1 MKEPPMLKLML
12 KDFRLHRK
20 FVVGYGIAYIIY
32 MAIFYSRANNPG
44 AVSVFG
50 AFLYAIIPLLIFTRE
65 DKFKAAAFN
74 LSLPVTRKEF
84 LQARYVI
91 GWLMMIVLYA
101 ATSLMTVAIPGT
113 KLGFSAVFQVKVV
126 LLVFFFMAVV
136 FGLLMPLVVAFGWT
150 GMIVFLVFIQVLGI
164 VFLLL
169 AKLFGPAVRTAISG
183 VGAFLG
189 GVRSGLGPI
198 GSAAALFVALVLFS
212 YGSFRLCVYLYERKE
227 I

>member
-1 MKEPPMLKLML
+1 MKEPPMIKLMI
-12 KDFRLHRK
+12 KDFHLHKK
-20 FVVGYGIAYIIY
+20 FVIGYGIAYIIY
-32 MAIFYSRANNPG
+32 MAIFYSRANNPV

-65 DKFKAAAFN
+65 DKFKTAAFN

-84 LQARYVI
+84 LQARYVL
-91 GWLMMIVLYA
+91 GWLVMLVLYA
-101 ATSLMTVAIPGT
+101 ATSLMTLAIPGT
-113 KLGFSAVFQVKVV
+113 KLGFSAVFQVKGI
-126 LLVFFFMAVV
+126 LLVFFFMAIV
-136 FGLLMPLVVAFGWT
+136 FGLLMPLVVGFGWT

-169 AKLFGPAVRTAISG
+169 AKLFRPAVRTAISG
-183 VGAFLG
+183 IGAFLG
-189 GVRSGLGPI
+189 AVRSGLGPI
-198 GSAAALFVALVLFS
+198 GSAVALFVALVIFT